1 LGKRKTREGKRNKK
15 KRKKRAIEMKEGQSP
30 RAWEKTVGTRGW
42 MGAQNS
48 LARSLLAQGRASIM
62 ACAVFSLVIEP
73 TSSLHIDRIQGAERA
88 SALRTLPP
96 SLHSSQLAPITLRL
110 KGGEGNAS
118 PPTSHIIAM
127 GTVCGSILVL
137 NELDLL
143 SVVVRV
149 GLTFFLAV
157 IFLLSVCANSWCLV
171 LSFYMN
177 PIINIQ
183 LHNFAK
189 NVGVT
194 HILSLTVIFYE
205 FLRGSTRQRT
215 PSTGPHT
222 CF

>member
-1 LGKRKTREGKRNKK
+1 MCHERGEKRKK
-15 KRKKRAIEMKEGQSP
+15 KRGKKKGMKEGQKP
-30 RAWEKTVGTRGW
+30 RAWEKIPGTRGW
-42 MGAQNS
+42 MGARS
-48 LARSLLAQGRASIM
+48 RLARSLLAQGRASIM

-96 SLHSSQLAPITLRL
+96 SFHSSQLAPITLRL

-157 IFLLSVCANSWCLV
+157 IFLLSVCANLWCLV

-177 PIINIQ
+177 LIINIK

-189 NVGVT
+189 NVR
-194 HILSLTVIFYE
+194 I
-205 FLRGSTRQRT
+205 T
-215 PSTGPHT
+215 PN
-222 CF
+222 

>member
-1 LGKRKTREGKRNKK
+1 
-15 KRKKRAIEMKEGQSP
+15 MQEGQKP
-30 RAWEKTVGTRGW
+30 RAWEKTAGRRGW
-42 MGAQNS
+42 MGA
-48 LARSLLAQGRASIM
+48 RRRWSLLAQGRASIM

-73 TSSLHIDRIQGAERA
+73 TSSLHIDRIQVAERA

-157 IFLLSVCANSWCLV
+157 IFLLSVCANLCLV
-171 LSFYMN
+171 LSFS
-177 PIINIQ
+177 
-183 LHNFAK
+183 HKSA
-189 NVGVT
+189 
-194 HILSLTVIFYE
+194 H
-205 FLRGSTRQRT
+205 
-215 PSTGPHT
+215 
-222 CF
+222 